1 MKRLLALLLAVFM
14 IVGIMLVV
22 ASCGDENKTEKTTKE
37 STVATTKGGTVEPV
51 ETQEATTQGGTVT
64 TEPVETQEA
73 TTQGGTTPTEPTGTT
88 SGGGTTNPDDGDGY
102 SKPAGYLDVDF
113 GGRTFSFVTTSDL
126 NDPEDGYRWN
136 TEREVAV
143 ESRTGG
149 TIIQTAVY
157 DRNQV
162 MKKLYNC
169 EIKATEGAAGTLI
182 GNDVNSGTNEYDI
195 GIAQTNGVLVNK
207 SGYYIN
213 IYDLNP
219 DFSLPGWNK
228 TFFEQLTVRD
238 KNGVDKI
245 YNFDADCNIVGYRAT
260 WVLFCG
266 LDMYN
271 ANFSESIFDIV
282 NKGEWTVDKMI
293 EMVSTVTQ
301 DNGDQVMTGG
311 EDTFGLMSSTY
322 NSIAVITSMGIRLVG
337 VDTENHSFTVS
348 SEQILAN
355 NAVEAVSKA
364 IELYALDGVYVG
376 SYSLAREEIQAG
388 RTLFMGEVLDVL
400 ERMKDNENLNVT
412 VLPEPLY
419 QAQENPTYK
428 FYVNTKS
435 SYYMISKNACG
446 GDKDMI
452 SDFINVWVYH
462 SNKIVYPAFRQAYGS
477 IYCQDERAMEMLDYI
492 INGRQYDLSYQKLTS
507 AMGQVQDF
515 IHQGKNTL
523 NRAANSFVKTLQ
535 SAVDTFVD
543 DMTAS
548 E

>member
-1 MKRLLALLLAVFM
+1 MLTAVALL
-14 IVGIMLVV
+14 
-22 ASCGDENKTEKTTKE
+22 ASCGDEKTPDGTKTSQTTA
-37 STVATTKGGTVEPV
+37 SATTSSQKTDDTTTSSSENASTSDTTSSGGEVTP
-51 ETQEATTQGGTVT
+51 TTDPSSSSQGGTDV
-64 TEPVETQEA
+64 
-73 TTQGGTTPTEPTGTT
+73 
-88 SGGGTTNPDDGDGY
+88 SDDGY

-113 GGRTFSFVTTSDL
+113 GGRTFSFVTTSDR
-126 NDPEDGYRWN
+126 NDPEDGFRWN
-136 TEREVAV
+136 TEREVTV
-143 ESRTGG
+143 DSRTGG
-149 TIIQTAVY
+149 TIIDTAVY

-162 MKKLYNC
+162 MKRLYNC
-169 EIKATEGAAGTLI
+169 EIKAEEGAASTLI
-182 GNDVNSGTNEYDI
+182 PNDVNSGTNEYDI
-195 GIAQTNGVLVNK
+195 GIWQNQGVLTNK
-207 SGYYIN
+207 SGYYVN

-219 DFSLPGWNK
+219 DFGLQGWNR
-228 TFFEQLTVRD
+228 TFFDQLTVRD
-238 KNGVDKI
+238 KNGVDKL
-245 YNFDADCNIVGYRAT
+245 YCFDADCNIVGYRAT

-282 NKGEWTVDKMI
+282 NRGEWTVDKMI
-293 EMVSTVTQ
+293 EMVSAVAQ

-337 VDTENHSFTVS
+337 VDPETHSFDVS
-348 SEQILAN
+348 SEQILSN
-355 NAVEAVSKA
+355 NAVEAINKA
-364 IELYALDGVYVG
+364 IELYALDGTYVG
-376 SYSLAREEIQAG
+376 SYALAREEIQAG

-419 QAQENPTYK
+419 AAQENPEYK

-435 SYYMISKNACG
+435 SYYAISKNACG
-446 GDKDMI
+446 GDMDMI

-462 SNKIVYPAFRQAYGS
+462 SSKIVYPAFRQAFGS

-492 INGRQYDLSYQKLTS
+492 VNGRQYDLSYQRGTS

-515 IHQGKNTL
+515 IHQGKNQL
-523 NRAANSFVKTLQ
+523 NRAANSFVNTLK
-535 SAVDTFVD
+535 STVDTFVD